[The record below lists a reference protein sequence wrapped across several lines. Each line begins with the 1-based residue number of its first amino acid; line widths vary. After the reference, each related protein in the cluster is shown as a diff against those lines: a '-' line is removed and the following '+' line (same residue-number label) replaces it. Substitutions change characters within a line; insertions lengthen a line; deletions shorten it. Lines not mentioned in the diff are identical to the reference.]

1 MKKFIVNCLQEKVTY
16 YGYRDTPSIYSDEYE
31 IGKYNTLDAAIKA
44 TKRSNKGWNLS
55 EDKFTL
61 TKSIVAE
68 GGYTYTYSITIQ
80 DSFDT
85 DILNNL

>member
-16 YGYRDTPSIYSDEYE
+16 GWRQNQHVYSDEYE
-31 IGKYNTLDAAIKA
+31 IGKFKTLKAAIKA
-44 TKRSNKGWNLS
+44 TNRSKDGWELS

-61 TKSIVAE
+61 TKSLVAE

-80 DSFDT
+80 DSFD
-85 DILNNL
+85 DEILNNI

>member
-16 YGYRDTPSIYSDEYE
+16 DYRDNPNVYSDKYE
-31 IGKYNTLDAAIKA
+31 IGKYKTLEAAIKA
-44 TKRSNKGWNLS
+44 TKRSKEGWKLS
-55 EDKFTL
+55 KDKFTL

-68 GGYTYTYSITIQ
+68 GGYTYTYSISIQ
-80 DSFDT
+80 DSFDN

>member
-16 YGYRDTPSIYSDEYE
+16 DYRDNPVLYSDEYE
-31 IGKYNTLDAAIKA
+31 IGKYNTLKAAIKA
-44 TKRSNKGWNLS
+44 TNRSKDGWELS

-61 TKSIVAE
+61 TKSLVAE

-80 DSFDT
+80 DSFD
-85 DILNNL
+85 DEILNNI

>member
-16 YGYRDTPSIYSDEYE
+16 GYRDTPNVYSDEYE
-31 IGKYNTLDAAIKA
+31 IGKYKTLDAAIKA
-44 TKRSNKGWNLS
+44 TKRSKDGWNLS

-61 TKSIVAE
+61 TKSLVAE